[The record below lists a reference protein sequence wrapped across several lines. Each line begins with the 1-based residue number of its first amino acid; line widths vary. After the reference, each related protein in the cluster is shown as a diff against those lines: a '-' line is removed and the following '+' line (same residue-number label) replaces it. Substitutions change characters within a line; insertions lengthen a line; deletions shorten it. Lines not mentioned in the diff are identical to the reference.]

1 MFKVNVR
8 QESYWPTVNK
18 NVEFGSSTV
27 KLLSSFMN
35 DRDEW
40 IVRKIKVIMVSIVQL
55 VLFIMLFLS

>member
-8 QESYWPTVNK
+8 QESYWPKVNK

-27 KLLSSFMN
+27 KLLSSFMD

-40 IVRKIKVIMVSIVQL
+40 IVRKTKVSMVSIVQL
-55 VLFIMLFLS
+55 ELFSILFWS

>member
-27 KLLSSFMN
+27 KLLSSFMD